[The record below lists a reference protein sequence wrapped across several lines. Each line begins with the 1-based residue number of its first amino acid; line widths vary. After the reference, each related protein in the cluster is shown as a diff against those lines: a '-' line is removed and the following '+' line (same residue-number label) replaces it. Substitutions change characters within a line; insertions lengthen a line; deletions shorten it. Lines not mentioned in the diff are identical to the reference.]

1 MNSQTNKTR
10 LTLSLEAA
18 PQAAAAIHS
27 MPRGLRQAI
36 RQQ

>member
-1 MNSQTNKTR
+1 MNRNTNQTR
-10 LTLSLEAA
+10 LTLSPEAA

>member
-1 MNSQTNKTR
+1 MNSGAITIR
-10 LTLSLEAA
+10 LIFSLEAA
-18 PQAAAAIHS
+18 PRAAAAIHS